1 MIRVMLVDDHLIV
14 RSGVRLMLGTADD
27 ITVACEAETVRD
39 ALLQAEKEEIDVA
52 IIDIALPD
60 RSGLELLKLL
70 KARKPKLAVLV
81 LSMYAEDIY
90 AVRALR
96 AGASGYLTKNSPA
109 PIIVAA
115 VHKAA
120 AGGKYITPTLV
131 EKFAD
136 LLVGEEQPAHE
147 RLSDRELEVL
157 KHIALGSSL
166 IRIAE
171 MLNLSP
177 HTVTTYRAR
186 ILEKMGLSS
195 NVEIARYAFENDLL
209 L

>member
-157 KHIALGSSL
+157 KHIAVGSSL
-166 IRIAE
+166 VRIAE

>member
-1 MIRVMLVDDHLIV
+1 MLVDDHLIV

-157 KHIALGSSL
+157 KHIAVGSSL
-166 IRIAE
+166 VRIAE

>member
-120 AGGKYITPTLV
+120 SGGKYITPTLV

>member
-27 ITVACEAETVRD
+27 ITVACEAETARD

-115 VHKAA
+115 VRKAA

-136 LLVGEEQPAHE
+136 LLVGEEQPVHE

-157 KHIALGSSL
+157 KHIAVGSSL
-166 IRIAE
+166 VRIAE
-171 MLNLSP
+171 MLSLSP